1 MSEITILAVDDNDAL
16 RYSLSRTLQGA
27 GYKVIE
33 ARNGAEALDLADQ
46 SPDLITL
53 DVRLPD
59 VDGFEVC
66 RRLKANPRTA
76 HIPVLHISA
85 TFTDAE
91 YRVRGLET
99 ADGYLAEPISREELL
114 ATVGALLRLKQAERQ
129 ARVHAAEAEKARQE
143 LSAAHNELER
153 RVQQRTKDLSEK
165 TAEVRELTI
174 RLLRL
179 QDDERRRIARELHD
193 STGQM
198 LAAMK
203 MFLDQISQETKGQKV
218 SALVAQT
225 VAINDDMARQLRTMS
240 YLLHP
245 PLLDEMGLPSAV
257 QWYVEGFAQRSGI
270 VVDFETTPEFG
281 RLPDDMEIAL
291 FRTVQEALTNI
302 HRHSGSSTARIRLSR
317 SEQSVDLEITDTGT
331 GIPAQRIHDEKV
343 IGGVGIMG
351 IHERMRQFGGDAK
364 IHSSLKGT
372 IVAATIPLKSSL
384 RNAS

>member
-1 MSEITILAVDDNDAL
+1 MAEITILTVDDNDAL
-16 RYSLSRTLQGA
+16 RYSLSRTLQGG

-33 ARNGAEALDLADQ
+33 ARNGAEALKLADQ

-85 TFTDAE
+85 TFTAKE
-91 YRVRGLET
+91 YRVRGLEV

-129 ARVHAAEAEKARQE
+129 AHRHAIEAEKARQE
-143 LSAAHNELER
+143 LKQAHNELEL
-153 RVQQRTKDLSEK
+153 RVQQRTRDLSEK
-165 TAEVRELTI
+165 TEEVRQLTV

-179 QDDERRRIARELHD
+179 QDEERRRIARELHD

-203 MFLDQISQETKGQKV
+203 MFLDQMSLEAKGDKL
-218 SALVAQT
+218 SSLVAQT
-225 VAINDDMARQLRTMS
+225 IAINDDMTRQLRTMS

-245 PLLDEMGLPSAV
+245 PLLDEVGLPSAL
-257 QWYVEGFAQRSGI
+257 QWYAEGFAQRSGI
-270 VVDFETTPEFG
+270 SVDLETTPGFG
-281 RLPDDMEIAL
+281 RLPGDMEIAL
-291 FRTVQEALTNI
+291 FRTVQESLTNI
-302 HRHSGSSTARIRLSR
+302 HRHSGSETARIRLSR
-317 SEQSVDLEITDTGT
+317 TTEAVDVEITDTGK
-331 GIPAQRIHDEKV
+331 GIAPQRLHGNQV
-343 IGGVGIMG
+343 IAGVGIMG
-351 IHERMRQFGGDAK
+351 IHERMRQFGGNAA
-364 IHSSLKGT
+364 IASSAKGT
-372 IVAATIPLKSSL
+372 VVQATIPLNNGL
-384 RNAS
+384 PDRV

>member
-1 MSEITILAVDDNDAL
+1 MAEITILAVDDNDAL
-16 RYSLSRTLQGA
+16 RYSLSRTLQDG

-33 ARNGAEALDLADQ
+33 ARTGAEALQLADQ

-85 TFTDAE
+85 TFTDKE
-91 YRVRGLET
+91 YRVRGLEV

-114 ATVGALLRLKQAERQ
+114 ATVGALLRLKQAERE
-129 ARVHAAEAEKARQE
+129 ARGHAIEAEKARQE
-143 LSAAHNELER
+143 LKQAHNQLEL
-153 RVQQRTKDLSEK
+153 RVKQRTRDLSEK
-165 TAEVRELTI
+165 TEEVHQLTA

-179 QDDERRRIARELHD
+179 QDEERRRIARELHD

-203 MFLDQISQETKGQKV
+203 MFLDQMNQEAKGDKIS
-218 SALVAQT
+218 SLVTQT
-225 VAINDDMARQLRTMS
+225 IAINDDMTRQLRTMS

-245 PLLDEMGLPSAV
+245 PLLDEMGLPSAL
-257 QWYVEGFAQRSGI
+257 QWYAEGFTQRSGI
-270 VVDFETTPEFG
+270 SVDLQTSPGFG

-291 FRTVQEALTNI
+291 FRTVQESLTNI
-302 HRHSGSSTARIRLSR
+302 HRHSGSQTATIRLSR
-317 SEQSVDLEITDTGT
+317 TPEAVDVEISDTGK
-331 GIPAQRIHDEKV
+331 GIAPQSLQGDQV
-343 IGGVGIMG
+343 IAGVGIMG
-351 IHERMRQFGGDAK
+351 IHERMRQFGGNAE
-364 IHSSLKGT
+364 IASSAKGT
-372 IVAATIPLKSSL
+372 VVQATIPLKNSL
-384 RNAS
+384 REAV

>member
-1 MSEITILAVDDNDAL
+1 MAEITILAVDDNDAL

-91 YRVRGLET
+91 YKVRGLEA

-179 QDDERRRIARELHD
+179 QDEERRRIARELHD

-203 MFLDQISQETKGQKV
+203 MFLDQISHEAKGEKI
-218 SALVAQT
+218 SSLVAQT
-225 VAINDDMARQLRTMS
+225 VAINDDMTRQLRTMS

-245 PLLDEMGLPSAV
+245 PL
-257 QWYVEGFAQRSGI
+257 
-270 VVDFETTPEFG
+270 
-281 RLPDDMEIAL
+281 
-291 FRTVQEALTNI
+291 
-302 HRHSGSSTARIRLSR
+302 AR
-317 SEQSVDLEITDTGT
+317 
-331 GIPAQRIHDEKV
+331 
-343 IGGVGIMG
+343 
-351 IHERMRQFGGDAK
+351 
-364 IHSSLKGT
+364 
-372 IVAATIPLKSSL
+372 
-384 RNAS
+384 